1 MRRVATDGV
10 APSVDSSSVIVDD
23 VEVTI
28 METGRAGKGFSA
40 DSAPGTERVSG
51 ANGKS
56 LAARSPYCEKRMEL
70 RVNAAAVAFTPEF
83 SVSSDRTD
91 LVEKYKEVCDWL
103 R

>member
-10 APSVDSSSVIVDD
+10 PPSVDSSSVIAGD

-40 DSAPGTERVSG
+40 DSTPGTERVSG